1 MMPGDWRRVDAG
13 VAARIR
19 AAGFTGV
26 SCVFSDPFD
35 ADDRSVDRLKEFLDD
50 AGLRAAQTNA
60 LYESLVNPDEALR
73 RRGVAG
79 VQRMCHVAR
88 RLDACFLYVRPGSL
102 NPNGHWWPHPDN
114 HKPETID
121 RLAQSLKD
129 IVPVA
134 ESEGVRLGIEGH
146 VVSPLDTPERVREVI
161 ERVGS
166 PALRFN
172 VDPVNFVG
180 TLRDVYDS
188 TPLLNRLFDCLGP
201 YTISAHAKDVDVE
214 DRHVLHIREVVI
226 GEGRLDQETFLR
238 RFEAAC
244 PDGFVLIEHLPDDLV
259 PKAKAALDA
268 AARRAG
274 LRWKE

>member
-1 MMPGDWRRVDAG
+1 MDAG

-50 AGLRAAQTNA
+50 GGLRAAQANA
-60 LYESLVNPDEALR
+60 LYESLVSPDRALR

-79 VQRMCHVAR
+79 VQRMCQVAR

-114 HKPETID
+114 HKAETID
-121 RLAQSLKD
+121 RLVQSLKE
-129 IVPVA
+129 IVRVA
-134 ESEGVRLGIEGH
+134 ESEGVWLGIEGH

-161 ERVGS
+161 EQVGS

-172 VDPVNFVG
+172 ADPVNFVG

-188 TPLLNRLFDCLGP
+188 APLLNRLFDVLGP
-201 YTISAHAKDVDVE
+201 HTVSAHAKDVDVE

-268 AARRAG
+268 AAQRAG
-274 LRWKE
+274 LWWKE